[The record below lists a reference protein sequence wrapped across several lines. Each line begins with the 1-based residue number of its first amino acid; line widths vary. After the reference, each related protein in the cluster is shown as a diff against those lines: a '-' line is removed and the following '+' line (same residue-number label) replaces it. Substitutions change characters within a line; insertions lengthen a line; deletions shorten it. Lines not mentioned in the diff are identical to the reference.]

1 MRRTLT
7 ALLALLLAAAG
18 LLAAG
23 AGYLA
28 GTEDDVELTHHLIA
42 GDPAAAQGITLT
54 LPAGDQQGQTCW
66 ETTVALGT
74 EMLSPETAFTF
85 YPGGKDWE
93 GSIQPGAEIYTGSFS
108 YGISASGSIDF
119 ADYLG
124 EEEEPPRRHD
134 ATLMVLPAVDVAE
147 RTEDGE
153 TRTETLRLA
162 DYYDYFPITVELTL
176 PEGDGRCDRLYT
188 TWAESRALTEYFGLT
203 VPEDLMVEVS
213 ATRDAYGN
221 VTQVDCRGSGPTS
234 RPWWWRAVCA
244 WPTPW
249 GPTTSGRRRRRRAS
263 GTLASTFSPS
273 PRSCRTATSWGTG
286 SSTWSASGCSAPSA
300 GGATPCCWTGGRRA
314 SCSSLP
320 GRTAP

>member
-28 GTEDDVELTHHLIA
+28 GAEDDVELTHHLIA

-54 LPAGDQQGQTCW
+54 LPAGDQQAQTCW

-124 EEEEPPRRHD
+124 EGEDPSYRHD
-134 ATLMVLPAVDVAE
+134 ATLMVLPLVVYGMKAL
-147 RTEDGE
+147 
-153 TRTETLRLA
+153 TRLQVWTTPLWLVLMVVPVLRPEIHL
-162 DYYDYFPITVELTL
+162 VEAL
-176 PEGDGRCDRLYT
+176 PE
-188 TWAESRALTEYFGLT
+188 TE
-203 VPEDLMVEVS
+203 
-213 ATRDAYGN
+213 
-221 VTQVDCRGSGPTS
+221 RG
-234 RPWWWRAVCA
+234 
-244 WPTPW
+244 
-249 GPTTSGRRRRRRAS
+249 
-263 GTLASTFSPS
+263 
-273 PRSCRTATSWGTG
+273 
-286 SSTWSASGCSAPSA
+286 A
-300 GGATPCCWTGGRRA
+300 GGFGSTGR
-314 SCSSLP
+314 
-320 GRTAP
+320 